1 MFQKVRPHQISSL
14 KNFINVLENGY
25 IYISSGL
32 KRIINDKYDMPYY
45 TDIFIDEEN
54 KVMRLKPS
62 DDGDYTICA
71 NGNGAGLKL
80 HFSKYKL
87 YGIKPG
93 RYYNIT
99 FGKDYIDISYKE
111 EPNNG

>member
-25 IYISSGL
+25 VYISSGL
-32 KRIINDKYDMPYY
+32 KKILYDKYDMPYY
-45 TDIFIDEEN
+45 TDVYVDEEN
-54 KVMRLKPS
+54 KVMRFKPGKE
-62 DDGDYTICA
+62 GDYTLCL
-71 NGNGAGLKL
+71 NGNGAGLKI
-80 HFSKYKL
+80 HFSKYRQ

-93 RYYNIT
+93 KYYNVE